1 MLLNI
6 VSNIKNSIQQ
16 LSHKLTQNLLCI
28 ITSILAIK
36 KLKNKI
42 CIKMRGNLGNQ
53 MFIYATAKNLKKYF
67 PHKKHLYDISQCN
80 YCLDKFGINLK
91 TSKVYYEKYLLGR
104 YKTAEKEFGIYDKT
118 LFSKPPIFFKGYFQC
133 EKYFKEYLLN
143 SFKSLNFRFLN
154 TANIENI

>member
-53 MFIYATAKNLKKYF
+53 MFIYATAK
-67 PHKKHLYDISQCN
+67 I
-80 YCLDKFGINLK
+80 
-91 TSKVYYEKYLLGR
+91 
-104 YKTAEKEFGIYDKT
+104 
-118 LFSKPPIFFKGYFQC
+118 
-133 EKYFKEYLLN
+133 
-143 SFKSLNFRFLN
+143 
-154 TANIENI
+154 